1 MLVTAGCAVV
11 MLAGPAAEAFAQRG
25 GGGRGGGGMGG
36 FRGGGSIGGFRGG
49 GMGGFRGGSMGGFR
63 GGTIGGFRGGTMGGF
78 RGGAVGTM
86 GRGVG
91 PGVGTGG
98 SAPMMRGG
106 FGGGNFNRGSF
117 SGGNFNRG
125 DFRGGNF
132 NRGFSRG
139 NFHSNFNR
147 GTFVRGGN
155 FNRGAFVHGGNFN
168 RGAFVRGRTFING
181 RRAFLGPS
189 HFFHPFF
196 RFSPFASVGFG
207 LWAGWPF
214 AYPYSY
220 YYPYY
225 YGGYGYPYYYPY
237 TSEPINWDDY
247 VNSNDSLTTYPDTA
261 SSVDTSAAA
270 AQPDQSNLGGVT
282 FVVNP
287 GTAEVYVDGSLIGTA
302 GQFGETAQPLGLT
315 PGRHH
320 IEIRA
325 PGYHTVSFDA
335 DITAGQVIPYQGTLE
350 KE

>member
-1 MLVTAGCAVV
+1 LGDRLAKELPQIILGERKMSISRMLVTAGCAVA
-11 MLAGPAAEAFAQRG
+11 MLAGAPAAFAQRG
-25 GGGRGGGGMGG
+25 GGGHGGGGG
-36 FRGGGSIGGFRGG
+36 FHG
-49 GMGGFRGGSMGGFR
+49 GGSMGGFR
-63 GGTIGGFRGGTMGGF
+63 GGTMGTFGRGPGP
-78 RGGAVGTM
+78 AVGT
-86 GRGVG
+86 RGVG
-91 PGVGTGG
+91 PVGRPG
-98 SAPMMRGG
+98 SMMGQGG
-106 FGGGNFNRGSF
+106 FNNFNRG
-117 SGGNFNRG
+117 G
-125 DFRGGNF
+125 F
-132 NRGFSRG
+132 NRGFNNGFNRGGFNNGFNRG
-139 NFHSNFNR
+139 NFHN
-147 GTFVRGGN
+147 GGAFVRGGN
-155 FNRGAFVHGGNFN
+155 FNRGAFVHGGF
-168 RGAFVRGRTFING
+168 ANG
-181 RRAFLGPS
+181 RFVNGRFVNGRFFGPT

-196 RFSPFASVGFG
+196 NFRPFASVGFG

-225 YGGYGYPYYYPY
+225 YGGYGGYPYYYPY

-247 VNSNDSLTTYPDTA
+247 VSSDYNS

-335 DITAGQVIPYQGTLE
+335 DINAGQVIPYQGTLE